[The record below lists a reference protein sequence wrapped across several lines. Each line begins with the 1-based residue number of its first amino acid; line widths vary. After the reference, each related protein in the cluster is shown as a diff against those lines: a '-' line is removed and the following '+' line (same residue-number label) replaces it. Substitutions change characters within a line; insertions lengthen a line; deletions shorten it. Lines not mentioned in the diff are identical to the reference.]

1 MNTSPQALA
10 LAGLRVLEVGTGPAL
25 AYAGKLCADFGAEVI
40 KVEAPAGDAWRALPP
55 LLPADAFAPDAAAG
69 AATDGPG
76 QSALF
81 AWLNTHK
88 RSVAADLQC
97 ADDRAW
103 LAQLAS
109 TCDLVLDARALDQ
122 GLDVLAQPV
131 FGLPDTAHQRAAG
144 LSHCPVQ
151 VVLTWFGETGPYS
164 RFQGSEAVCR
174 ALSGAVH
181 ASGPR
186 DGPPHQPHEL
196 QTGVIA
202 GLAAF
207 SAAVAALTGRG
218 QGSRRFVISIH
229 EAVFGTVEM
238 EAGMVQDKRH
248 PGRIGVNRFCGTHPT
263 GIYRTADG
271 WLGLFTHT
279 LPQWAAL
286 CQALGRPAW
295 AHDPGLANGALRMAR
310 ADEIDDWLQ
319 QALLQRTAAEWFE
332 QLGALKHPTVLVP
345 TMAELLQQDVHR
357 TRGAFVP
364 VQAGRVVLQAPVVP
378 LRLGDAGPLPGGPV
392 AALGADN
399 AWSRGPALQHRPQQL
414 LQPAPADDVLP
425 LQGLRIIDL
434 TMGWAGPLASRTAA
448 DFGAEL
454 IKVESTTYPDWWR
467 GAHFTD
473 EFYRERLYEKN
484 SNFNLMNRHKR
495 GITLDLTQP
504 QGRQLLLQL
513 VAGADALIEN
523 YSAEVLPKLGL
534 TYEALRAVNPRL
546 VMVSMPAFGLDNA
559 WSHTRAYGG
568 TLEQA
573 SGLPLYTGHAD
584 GPPAM
589 TSYAYGDPVGGFNAG
604 AALLL
609 ALWTQRRSGQGR
621 HLNLSQVEAMLTMTA
636 PWLLEQQLAGH
647 VGPRQGNRHPLWAPH
662 GLYRCAGDDAWLAL
676 SVRDDGQWQR
686 LCAVLARPDLA
697 ADTALAS
704 AAGRRAQHDALDAAI
719 HAWTALHGADDAM
732 ARLQA
737 AGVAAGV
744 VRSMAA
750 LLHDPHLHA
759 RGFWQPATRPFA
771 GTYTATTCWFRSG
784 PDALPTRSLAPTL
797 GEHNHAVLGD
807 GPGGVLGLSAAQIQ
821 ALEDAGV
828 CGQAA
833 VRKQPAGPTATGPT
847 STGPA
852 STGPTS

>member
-1 MNTSPQALA
+1 MAAYAMPGTPAAAALA
-10 LAGLRVLEVGTGPAL
+10 LAGVRVLEVGSGPAL

-40 KVEAPAGDAWRALPP
+40 KVEAPGGDAWRAMPP
-55 LLPADAFAPDAAAG
+55 LLPAASG
-69 AATDGPG
+69 STS
-76 QSALF
+76 SALF
-81 AWLNTHK
+81 AWLNTNK
-88 RSVAADLQC
+88 RSVTADVQQP
-97 ADDRAW
+97 ADAAW
-103 LAQLAS
+103 LAQLAA

-131 FGLPDTAHQRAAG
+131 HGEQSPVPPRGNAAHQP
-144 LSHCPVQ
+144 LE

-174 ALSGAVH
+174 ALAGAVH
-181 ASGPR
+181 ASGPQ

-207 SAAVAALTGRG
+207 SAAMAALLGRAEG
-218 QGSRRFVISIH
+218 RRRLVISVH

-286 CQALGRPAW
+286 CQALGRPEW
-295 AHDPGLANGALRMAR
+295 AADPGLANGALRMAR
-310 ADEIDDWLQ
+310 ADEIDTWLQ
-319 QALLQRTAAEWFE
+319 AALLQRTAAEWFE

-345 TMAELLQQDVHR
+345 TMADLLQQAVHR
-357 TRGAFVP
+357 ERGAFVP
-364 VQAGRVVLQAPVVP
+364 VHAGPTQVLGPLLGPVVP
-378 LRLGDAGPLPGGPV
+378 LRLDAPGALQAGPLPGGPV
-392 AALGADN
+392 ATLGAHN
-399 AWSRGPALQHRPQQL
+399 AWYRGAGLQHTPDPHTPDVQ
-414 LQPAPADDVLP
+414 LQPAPADVLP
-425 LQGLRIIDL
+425 LRGLRIVDL

-448 DFGAEL
+448 DFGAEV
-454 IKVESTTYPDWWR
+454 IKVESITIPDWWR
-467 GAHFTD
+467 GANFTD

-534 TYEALRAVNPRL
+534 TFDVLQAVNPRL
-546 VMVSMPAFGLDNA
+546 VMVSMPAFGLGNA

-573 SGLPLYTGHAD
+573 SGLPLYTGHAA

-609 ALWTQRRSGQGR
+609 ALWAQRRSGQGR

-636 PWLLEQQLAGH
+636 PWLLEQQISGS

-662 GLYRCAGDDAWLAL
+662 GIYRCAGDDAWLTL
-676 SVRDDGQWQR
+676 SVRDDNQWQR
-686 LCAVLARPDLA
+686 LCAVLGRADLA
-697 ADTALAS
+697 ADPELATV
-704 AAGRRAQHDALDAAI
+704 AGRRARHDELDAAI
-719 HAWTALHGADDAM
+719 SPWTGQRGADAAM
-732 ARLQA
+732 AALQA
-737 AGVAAGV
+737 AGVPAGV
-744 VRSMAA
+744 VRSMAD
-750 LLHDPHLHA
+750 LLQDPHLHQ
-759 RGFWQPATRPFA
+759 RGFWQRATRAHA
-771 GTYTATTCWFRSG
+771 GRYTATAPWFRLG

-797 GEHNHAVLGD
+797 GEHNHAVLG
-807 GPGGVLGLSAAQIQ
+807 GMLGLDAAQIQ
-821 ALEDAGV
+821 ALQDAGV
-828 CGQAA
+828 CGHTA
-833 VRKQPAGPTATGPT
+833 VRKAR
-847 STGPA
+847 
-852 STGPTS
+852 